1 MRFLRHENVTTTQIY
16 LGANEYEVNDIIFS
30 SDKINDSLYK
40 QVSNEEL
47 LEAIDNLPKN
57 MKLILNLKIQELLN
71 TKRNN

>member
-1 MRFLRHENVTTTQIY
+1 
-16 LGANEYEVNDIIFS
+16 VNDIIFS